1 VVKLPENPL
10 LVVVDLNSSY
20 GIVVHYWDNRLIRTE
35 KYRPPNRDIRWKS
48 VKRLMKVRDN
58 LYNQGTITQRQI
70 DLYSALIRKTEM
82 GV

>member
-1 VVKLPENPL
+1 MTFPTRGHLNNP
-10 LVVVDLNSSY
+10 
-20 GIVVHYWDNRLIRTE
+20 RLARIPRTE

-70 DLYSALIRKTEM
+70 DLYSALIRKTLKGSM
-82 GV
+82 KSWIKKLWIK